1 MTIPLLTTKLYVP
14 PLRPNLVPR
23 PRLIERLEEGRR
35 QGHRLTLISAP
46 AGFGKTT
53 LLSEWIAGED
63 RLVAWLS
70 LDEAD
75 NDPVRFWAYVVAALH
90 TVPGFAEADIGEEA
104 VAMFKSSQPVP
115 IEAVLTT
122 LINEVMAS
130 APASDVP
137 FLLVLDD
144 LHLIETQPI
153 HQGLAFFLEHL
164 PPQMHLVITT
174 RVDPPLPLARL
185 RARAQMTEL
194 RMEDLRFMPDEAAAF
209 LNQAAGL
216 SLSPAVVAALEER
229 MEGWIAGLQ
238 MAALALRGRLAL
250 RGPLALPGQEV
261 DGFAEALAGG
271 SRYVL
276 DYLLEEVLNRE
287 PEHVRVF
294 LLQTS
299 ILDRL
304 SGPLC
309 NAVCLGSKT
318 EAGENDGDTALARL
332 QRANLFIVPLDYEGR
347 WYRYHRLF
355 ADLLRKQLVKSQ
367 PEILPALHRRAGEWY
382 EQNGFPSEAVD
393 HALVAQD
400 VERAARLVERAAPDV
415 LDRGEVS
422 TFVSW
427 LEALSDEAIRSRPW
441 LCVFHAWMLIVGGQE
456 EAIESRLA
464 DVKEALEA
472 LELPDEEVDRIRGYV
487 SSIRA
492 HVAFI
497 RGAVFTTV
505 ECAYDAL
512 EKLSEADHSMR
523 ATTAMIL
530 GAAQGFIGD
539 FAAAAQSFEEARAIA
554 QASGNHF
561 SVMLASSA
569 LAQLEVV
576 RGHLLKA
583 ERIYR
588 DALRLV
594 EKPVRQWRS
603 PGVGYACVGLAGV
616 LCEWNVLAEAARYA
630 EEGVASC
637 KILGQAEILMP
648 SYVALARVQ
657 RARGDIN
664 GAIATLQEARQMA
677 SEMSTWSVDTVAIH
691 QARLWLAQGDL
702 DAASRWAQ
710 QSRLSVDD
718 ALSFHLEAGHLTLAR
733 VLIAQGELDRASGL
747 LTRLLEAAESSG
759 RWGSVIEILILQALI
774 LYKQAETDQAL
785 LALERALSLAEPEGY
800 VRIFADEGES
810 MAALLQEAA
819 SQRILPEY
827 VGRLLAASGVSED
840 WSMEEIRQLPY
851 VPPPIAQPLVDPL
864 SARELEVLRFVAAG
878 LSNPEIA
885 EQLYVSVNT
894 IKAHTKSIYR
904 KLDVH
909 NRTQAV
915 SRAREL
921 ELL

>member
-1 MTIPLLTTKLYVP
+1 VTTSLLTTKLYVP
-14 PLRPNLVPR
+14 PPRPNLVPR
-23 PRLIERLEEGRR
+23 PHLIERLDEGLHL
-35 QGHRLTLISAP
+35 GHKLTLISAP

-53 LLSEWIAGED
+53 LLGEWIVGGD
-63 RLVAWLS
+63 RSVAWLS
-70 LDEAD
+70 LDEGD
-75 NDPVRFWAYVVAALH
+75 NDPVRFWTYVVAALR
-90 TVPGFAEADIGEEA
+90 TVPGFAEANVGEEA
-104 VAMFKSSQPVP
+104 LAMFKSSQPVP
-115 IEAVLTT
+115 VEAVLTT
-122 LINEVMAS
+122 LINEIVAS

-137 FLLVLDD
+137 SLLVLDD
-144 LHLIETQPI
+144 LHLVEAPPI
-153 HQGLAFFLEHL
+153 HQGLAFLVEHL
-164 PPQMHLVITT
+164 PPQTQLVITT

-185 RARAQMTEL
+185 RARGQMTEL
-194 RMEDLRFMPDEAAAF
+194 RMEHLRFTPDEAAVF
-209 LNQAAGL
+209 LSQAAGL

-238 MAALALRGRLAL
+238 MASLALRGA
-250 RGPLALPGQEV
+250 LALPGTDI

-271 SRYVL
+271 SRHVL
-276 DYLLEEVLNRE
+276 DYLLEEVLDRE
-287 PEHVRVF
+287 PEHVRAF

-304 SGPLC
+304 TGPLC
-309 NAVCLGSKT
+309 DAVHLGAAT
-318 EAGENDGDTALARL
+318 AAGESSADATLARL
-332 QRANLFIVPLDYEGR
+332 QQANVFIVPLDYEGR

-355 ADLLRKQLVKSQ
+355 ADLLRKQLLKSQ
-367 PEILPALHRRAGEWY
+367 PEILPALHRRASEWY
-382 EQNGFPSEAVD
+382 EQNQFPGEAVD
-393 HALVAQD
+393 HALAAQD
-400 VERAARLVERAAPDV
+400 VERAARLVEQAAPDV

-422 TFVSW
+422 TFMSW
-427 LEALSDEAIRSRPW
+427 LGALPDEAIRSRPW

-456 EAIESRLA
+456 EAIESRLSDA
-464 DVKEALEA
+464 EEGLKA
-472 LELPDEEVDRIRGYV
+472 LELPDEEADRIRGYT

-497 RGAVFTTV
+497 QGAVSTTV

-512 EKLSEADHSMR
+512 EKLSEADRSMR

-539 FAAAAQSFEEARAIA
+539 FVAAARSFEEARAIA
-554 QASGNHF
+554 QASGNRF

-576 RGHLLKA
+576 RGHLCQA

-588 DALRLV
+588 DALRFV
-594 EKPVRQWRS
+594 EEPARRRRS
-603 PGVGYACVGLAGV
+603 PGVGYAYVGLAEV
-616 LCEWNVLAEAARYA
+616 LCEWNKLEEAARYA
-630 EEGVASC
+630 EEGVALC

-657 RARGDIN
+657 RGRGDVT

-677 SEMSTWSVDTVAIH
+677 SEMSTWSVDVVAV
-691 QARLWLAQGDL
+691 QQTRLWLAAGDL

-710 QSRLSVDD
+710 QSGLGVDD
-718 ALSFHLEAGHLTLAR
+718 ALSFHLGAGHLTLVR

-747 LTRLLEAAESSG
+747 LARLLEAAESSG
-759 RWGSVIEILILQALI
+759 RWGNVIEILILQALT
-774 LYKQAETDQAL
+774 LHKQAETYQAL
-785 LALERALSLAEPEGY
+785 RALERALSLAEPEGY
-800 VRIFADEGES
+800 VRIFADEGEP

-819 SQRILPEY
+819 SRGILPDY
-827 VGRLLAASGVSED
+827 VGRLLEVLGCGGVGEMSSRAHTPTIVE
-840 WSMEEIRQLPY
+840 
-851 VPPPIAQPLVDPL
+851 PL
-864 SARELEVLRFVAAG
+864 SGRELEVLRFIAAG

-894 IKAHTKSIYR
+894 IKAHAKSIYR

-915 SRAREL
+915 NRAREL
-921 ELL
+921 KLL